1 MSIDLNSALSGL
13 SLSLQSEVAS
23 EAQLREL
30 ESLLLLAHQSKLRAA
45 LQSIQYEAEVQFAAA
60 NAALAKAQEEAHA
73 TAKAEFAHA
82 TAKAEFAQAQA
93 EAEAALAA
101 AVALRVEAIAQ
112 ESASQEFASQVS
124 AHQETERQEPAK
136 LEPAL
141 PEPAQLEPIE
151 EPVADSVQET
161 PYELEQE
168 SATQTLQ
175 TQPEPQT
182 PSAPAAS
189 EQPRGPQRSVNSS
202 YASLN
207 AGLNDRL
214 AFVKSLFGG
223 DDHDYQRV
231 VAYLSTLESK
241 SECETFIVE
250 ALQPEYDWSA
260 CPDVAERFLKLVYA
274 RFD

>member
-1 MSIDLNSALSGL
+1 M
-13 SLSLQSEVAS
+13 
-23 EAQLREL
+23 REL

-45 LQSIQYEAEVQFAAA
+45 LQSIQSEAEVQFAAA
-60 NAALAKAQEEAHA
+60 NAALARAQEEAQA
-73 TAKAEFAHA
+73 I
-82 TAKAEFAQAQA
+82 AKAEFAQAQA
-93 EAEAALAA
+93 EAEASLAA
-101 AVALRVEAIAQ
+101 AVALRVEALAQ
-112 ESASQEFASQVS
+112 ESASQESASQESASPVS
-124 AHQETERQEPAK
+124 AHQETASQA
-136 LEPAL
+136 PAL

-168 SATQTLQ
+168 SATLSMHA
-175 TQPEPQT
+175 QPEPQT
-182 PSAPAAS
+182 PPAPAAS

>member
-30 ESLLLLAHQSKLRAA
+30 ESLMLLAHQSKLRAA
-45 LQSIQYEAEVQFAAA
+45 LQSIQSEAEVQFAAA
-60 NAALAKAQEEAHA
+60 NAALAKAQEEAQA
-73 TAKAEFAHA
+73 LAKAEFSR
-82 TAKAEFAQAQA
+82 AQA

-101 AVALRVEAIAQ
+101 AVAQRVEALAQ
-112 ESASQEFASQVS
+112 ESASQESASPVS
-124 AHQETERQEPAK
+124 AHQDAASQ
-136 LEPAL
+136 
-141 PEPAQLEPIE
+141 EPAQLEPAL
-151 EPVADSVQET
+151 EPLADSAQET

-168 SATQTLQ
+168 SATLSMQTP
-175 TQPEPQT
+175 PEPQT

-241 SECETFIVE
+241 AECETFIVE

>member
-45 LQSIQYEAEVQFAAA
+45 LQSIQSEAEVQFAAA
-60 NAALAKAQEEAHA
+60 NAALAKAQEEAQA
-73 TAKAEFAHA
+73 I
-82 TAKAEFAQAQA
+82 AKAEFAQAQA

-101 AVALRVEAIAQ
+101 AVAQRVEALAQ
-112 ESASQEFASQVS
+112 ETASPVS
-124 AHQETERQEPAK
+124 AHQEAASQEPVQ

-141 PEPAQLEPIE
+141 EPLT
-151 EPVADSVQET
+151 DSAQET
-161 PYELEQE
+161 PHELEQE
-168 SATQTLQ
+168 SATLSMHA
-175 TQPEPQT
+175 QPEPQT
-182 PSAPAAS
+182 PPAPAAS

-241 SECETFIVE
+241 AECETFIVE

>member
-45 LQSIQYEAEVQFAAA
+45 LQSIQSEAEVQFAAA
-60 NAALAKAQEEAHA
+60 NAALARAQEEAQA
-73 TAKAEFAHA
+73 I
-82 TAKAEFAQAQA
+82 AKAEFAQAQA

-101 AVALRVEAIAQ
+101 AVALRVEALAQ
-112 ESASQEFASQVS
+112 ESASQES
-124 AHQETERQEPAK
+124 AMQ
-136 LEPAL
+136 EPAL

-168 SATQTLQ
+168 SATLSMQTP
-175 TQPEPQT
+175 PEPT

>member
-23 EAQLREL
+23 DAQLREL

-45 LQSIQYEAEVQFAAA
+45 LQSIQSEAEVQFAAA
-60 NAALAKAQEEAHA
+60 HAALAKAQEEAQ
-73 TAKAEFAHA
+73 A

-93 EAEAALAA
+93 DAEAALAA
-101 AVALRVEAIAQ
+101 AVALRVEALAQ
-112 ESASQEFASQVS
+112 ESASQESAS
-124 AHQETERQEPAK
+124 QEPASQD
-136 LEPAL
+136 PVM
-141 PEPAQLEPIE
+141 PEPAQLEPVL

-168 SATQTLQ
+168 SATISMQA
-175 TQPEPQT
+175 QPEPQT

>member
-1 MSIDLNSALSGL
+1 M
-13 SLSLQSEVAS
+13 
-23 EAQLREL
+23 REL

-45 LQSIQYEAEVQFAAA
+45 LQSIQSEAEVQFAAA
-60 NAALAKAQEEAHA
+60 NAALARAQEEAQA
-73 TAKAEFAHA
+73 I
-82 TAKAEFAQAQA
+82 AKAEFAQAQA

-101 AVALRVEAIAQ
+101 AVALRVEALAQ
-112 ESASQEFASQVS
+112 ESASQESASQESASPVS
-124 AHQETERQEPAK
+124 AHQETASQEPAQF
-136 LEPAL
+136 EPAL
-141 PEPAQLEPIE
+141 EPL
-151 EPVADSVQET
+151 ADSAHET

-168 SATQTLQ
+168 SATLSMQTP
-175 TQPEPQT
+175 TEPQT
-182 PSAPAAS
+182 PPAPAAS

-241 SECETFIVE
+241 AECETFIVE

>member
-45 LQSIQYEAEVQFAAA
+45 LQSIQSEAEVQFAAA
-60 NAALAKAQEEAHA
+60 NAALARAQEEAQA
-73 TAKAEFAHA
+73 I
-82 TAKAEFAQAQA
+82 AKAEFAQAQA

-101 AVALRVEAIAQ
+101 AVALRVEALAQ
-112 ESASQEFASQVS
+112 ESASQESASPVS
-124 AHQETERQEPAK
+124 AHREAASQ
-136 LEPAL
+136 
-141 PEPAQLEPIE
+141 EPAQLEPIE
-151 EPVADSVQET
+151 EPVADSAQET

-168 SATQTLQ
+168 SATLSMQTP
-175 TQPEPQT
+175 PEPT

>member
-1 MSIDLNSALSGL
+1 MSFDLNSALSGL

-23 EAQLREL
+23 DAQLREL
-30 ESLLLLAHQSKLRAA
+30 ESLLLLAHQAKLRAA
-45 LQSIQYEAEVQFAAA
+45 LQSIQTEAEVQFAAA
-60 NAALAKAQEEAHA
+60 NAALAKAQEEAQ
-73 TAKAEFAHA
+73 TVAKAQFV
-82 TAKAEFAQAQA
+82 QAQA
-93 EAEAALAA
+93 DAEAALAA
-101 AVALRVEAIAQ
+101 AVALRVEAVGQESARQ
-112 ESASQEFASQVS
+112 ESASQEPVR
-124 AHQETERQEPAK
+124 H
-136 LEPAL
+136 
-141 PEPAQLEPIE
+141 
-151 EPVADSVQET
+151 EPVADSVQES

-168 SATQTLQ
+168 SATISMHA
-175 TQPEPQT
+175 QPEPQT

>member
-23 EAQLREL
+23 DAQLREL

-45 LQSIQYEAEVQFAAA
+45 LQSIQSEAEVQFAAA
-60 NAALAKAQEEAHA
+60 HAALAKAQEEAQ
-73 TAKAEFAHA
+73 A

-93 EAEAALAA
+93 DAEAALAA
-101 AVALRVEAIAQ
+101 AVALRVEALAQ
-112 ESASQEFASQVS
+112 ESAN
-124 AHQETERQEPAK
+124 QEPASQEPSMMEAV
-136 LEPAL
+136 LEPF
-141 PEPAQLEPIE
+141 
-151 EPVADSVQET
+151 ADSVQES

-168 SATQTLQ
+168 SATLSLK

>member
-45 LQSIQYEAEVQFAAA
+45 LHSIQSEAEVQFAAA
-60 NAALAKAQEEAHA
+60 NAALARAQEEAQA
-73 TAKAEFAHA
+73 I
-82 TAKAEFAQAQA
+82 AKAEFAQAQA

-101 AVALRVEAIAQ
+101 AVALRVEALAQ
-112 ESASQEFASQVS
+112 ESASQ
-124 AHQETERQEPAK
+124 
-136 LEPAL
+136 EPAL

-168 SATQTLQ
+168 SATLSMQTP
-175 TQPEPQT
+175 PEPT

>member
-1 MSIDLNSALSGL
+1 MSFDLNSALSGL

-23 EAQLREL
+23 DAQLREL
-30 ESLLLLAHQSKLRAA
+30 ESLLLLAHQAKLRAA
-45 LQSIQYEAEVQFAAA
+45 LQSIQTEAEVQFAAA
-60 NAALAKAQEEAHA
+60 NAALAKAQEEAQ
-73 TAKAEFAHA
+73 TVAKAQ
-82 TAKAEFAQAQA
+82 FAQAQA
-93 EAEAALAA
+93 DAEAALAD
-101 AVALRVEAIAQ
+101 AVALRVEAVAQ
-112 ESASQEFASQVS
+112 EPVRHEPASQAPTSQEPASQEPAM
-124 AHQETERQEPAK
+124 QEPAK
-136 LEPAL
+136 LEPVL
-141 PEPAQLEPIE
+141 
-151 EPVADSVQET
+151 EPVADSVQES

-168 SATQTLQ
+168 SATISMQA
-175 TQPEPQT
+175 QPEPQT

-214 AFVKSLFGG
+214 AFVKNLFGG

>member
-1 MSIDLNSALSGL
+1 M
-13 SLSLQSEVAS
+13 
-23 EAQLREL
+23 REL
-30 ESLLLLAHQSKLRAA
+30 ESLLLLAHQAKLRAA
-45 LQSIQYEAEVQFAAA
+45 LQSIQTEAEVQFAAA
-60 NAALAKAQEEAHA
+60 NAALAKAQEEAQA
-73 TAKAEFAHA
+73 TAKAEFA
-82 TAKAEFAQAQA
+82 KAQADG
-93 EAEAALAA
+93 EAAMAA

-112 ESASQEFASQVS
+112 ESASQEPAM
-124 AHQETERQEPAK
+124 QEPVK
-136 LEPAL
+136 LEPVV
-141 PEPAQLEPIE
+141 
-151 EPVADSVQET
+151 EPVADSVQEP

-168 SATQTLQ
+168 SATIPMQA
-175 TQPEPQT
+175 QPEPQT

>member
-1 MSIDLNSALSGL
+1 MSFDLNSALSGL

-23 EAQLREL
+23 DAQLREL
-30 ESLLLLAHQSKLRAA
+30 ESLLLLAHQAKLRAA
-45 LQSIQYEAEVQFAAA
+45 LQSIQTEAEVQFAAA
-60 NAALAKAQEEAHA
+60 NAALAKAQEEAQ
-73 TAKAEFAHA
+73 TVAKAQ
-82 TAKAEFAQAQA
+82 FAQAQA
-93 EAEAALAA
+93 DAEAALAD
-101 AVALRVEAIAQ
+101 AVALRVDAVAQ
-112 ESASQEFASQVS
+112 EPVRHEPASQAPTSHEPASQAPVM
-124 AHQETERQEPAK
+124 QEPAK
-136 LEPAL
+136 LEPVV
-141 PEPAQLEPIE
+141 
-151 EPVADSVQET
+151 EPVADSVQES

-168 SATQTLQ
+168 SATISMQA
-175 TQPEPQT
+175 QPEPQT

-214 AFVKSLFGG
+214 AFVKNLFGG

>member
-1 MSIDLNSALSGL
+1 MSFDLNSALSGL

-23 EAQLREL
+23 DAQLREL
-30 ESLLLLAHQSKLRAA
+30 ESLLLLAHQAKLRAA
-45 LQSIQYEAEVQFAAA
+45 LQSIQTEAEVQFAAA
-60 NAALAKAQEEAHA
+60 NAALAKAQEEAQSL
-73 TAKAEFAHA
+73 AKAEFSR
-82 TAKAEFAQAQA
+82 AQA

-101 AVALRVEAIAQ
+101 AVALRVEALAQ
-112 ESASQEFASQVS
+112 ESVRHEPASQEPTSQEPTSQEPAS
-124 AHQETERQEPAK
+124 QEPAK
-136 LEPAL
+136 LEPVV
-141 PEPAQLEPIE
+141 
-151 EPVADSVQET
+151 EPVADSVQES

-168 SATQTLQ
+168 SATISMQA
-175 TQPEPQT
+175 QPEPQT

>member
-23 EAQLREL
+23 DAQLREL

-45 LQSIQYEAEVQFAAA
+45 LQSIQSEAEVQFAAA
-60 NAALAKAQEEAHA
+60 HAALAKAQEEAQ
-73 TAKAEFAHA
+73 A

-93 EAEAALAA
+93 DAEAALAA
-101 AVALRVEAIAQ
+101 AVALRVEALAQ
-112 ESASQEFASQVS
+112 EPASQEPASQ
-124 AHQETERQEPAK
+124 EPSMMEAV
-136 LEPAL
+136 L
-141 PEPAQLEPIE
+141 
-151 EPVADSVQET
+151 EPVADSVQES

-168 SATQTLQ
+168 SATLSLK

-182 PSAPAAS
+182 PSAPEAS

>member
-45 LQSIQYEAEVQFAAA
+45 LQSIQSEAEVQFAAA
-60 NAALAKAQEEAHA
+60 NAALARAQEEAQA
-73 TAKAEFAHA
+73 I
-82 TAKAEFAQAQA
+82 AKAEFAQAQA

-101 AVALRVEAIAQ
+101 AVALRVEALAQ
-112 ESASQEFASQVS
+112 ESASQVS
-124 AHQETERQEPAK
+124 AHQETASQEPVMP
-136 LEPAL
+136 EPAL

>member
-23 EAQLREL
+23 DAQLREL

-45 LQSIQYEAEVQFAAA
+45 LQAIQAEAQVQFASAQ
-60 NAALAKAQEEAHA
+60 AALAKAQEEAQA
-73 TAKAEFAHA
+73 LAKAEFAR
-82 TAKAEFAQAQA
+82 AQA

-101 AVALRVEAIAQ
+101 AVTLRVEALAQ
-112 ESASQEFASQVS
+112 ETTSQES
-124 AHQETERQEPAK
+124 
-136 LEPAL
+136 
-141 PEPAQLEPIE
+141 AQLEPVL
-151 EPVADSVQET
+151 EPAADTAHET

-168 SATQTLQ
+168 SATLSMPA
-175 TQPEPQT
+175 QPEPQT
-182 PSAPAAS
+182 PPAPAAS

>member
-45 LQSIQYEAEVQFAAA
+45 LQSIQSEAEVQFAAA
-60 NAALAKAQEEAHA
+60 NAALARAQEEAQA
-73 TAKAEFAHA
+73 I
-82 TAKAEFAQAQA
+82 AKAEFAQAQA

-101 AVALRVEAIAQ
+101 AVALRVEALAQ
-112 ESASQEFASQVS
+112 ESASQVS
-124 AHQETERQEPAK
+124 AHQETASQEPVM
-136 LEPAL
+136 

-168 SATQTLQ
+168 SATLSMQTP
-175 TQPEPQT
+175 PEPT

>member
-23 EAQLREL
+23 DAQLREL

-45 LQSIQYEAEVQFAAA
+45 LQSIQSEAEVQFAAA
-60 NAALAKAQEEAHA
+60 HAALAKAQEEAQ
-73 TAKAEFAHA
+73 A

-93 EAEAALAA
+93 DAEAALAA
-101 AVALRVEAIAQ
+101 AVALRVEALAQ
-112 ESASQEFASQVS
+112 ESASQESASQ
-124 AHQETERQEPAK
+124 EPSMMEAV
-136 LEPAL
+136 L
-141 PEPAQLEPIE
+141 
-151 EPVADSVQET
+151 EPVADSVQES

-168 SATQTLQ
+168 SATLSLK

>member
-1 MSIDLNSALSGL
+1 MSFDLNSALSGL

-23 EAQLREL
+23 DAQLREL
-30 ESLLLLAHQSKLRAA
+30 ESLLLLAHQAKLRAA
-45 LQSIQYEAEVQFAAA
+45 LQSIQTEAEVQFAAA
-60 NAALAKAQEEAHA
+60 NAALAKAQEEAQ
-73 TAKAEFAHA
+73 TVAKAQ
-82 TAKAEFAQAQA
+82 FAQAQA
-93 EAEAALAA
+93 DAEAALAD
-101 AVALRVEAIAQ
+101 AVALRVDAVAQ
-112 ESASQEFASQVS
+112 EPVRHEPASQAPTSQEPAS
-124 AHQETERQEPAK
+124 QEPAK
-136 LEPAL
+136 LEPVV
-141 PEPAQLEPIE
+141 
-151 EPVADSVQET
+151 EPVADSVQES

-168 SATQTLQ
+168 SATISMQA
-175 TQPEPQT
+175 QPEPQT

>member
-23 EAQLREL
+23 DAQLREL
-30 ESLLLLAHQSKLRAA
+30 ESLLLLAHQAKLRAA
-45 LQSIQYEAEVQFAAA
+45 FQSIQTEAEVQFAAA
-60 NAALAKAQEEAHA
+60 NAALAKAQEEAQ
-73 TAKAEFAHA
+73 TVAKAQ
-82 TAKAEFAQAQA
+82 FAQAQA
-93 EAEAALAA
+93 DAEAALAD
-101 AVALRVEAIAQ
+101 AVALRVEAVAQ
-112 ESASQEFASQVS
+112 EPVRHEPASQAPTSQEPASQEPAM
-124 AHQETERQEPAK
+124 QEPAK
-136 LEPAL
+136 LEPVL
-141 PEPAQLEPIE
+141 
-151 EPVADSVQET
+151 EPVADSVQES

-168 SATQTLQ
+168 SATISMQA
-175 TQPEPQT
+175 QPEPQT

>member
-1 MSIDLNSALSGL
+1 MSFDLNSALSGL

-23 EAQLREL
+23 DAQLREL
-30 ESLLLLAHQSKLRAA
+30 ESLLLLAHQAKLRAA
-45 LQSIQYEAEVQFAAA
+45 LQSIQTEAEVQFAAA
-60 NAALAKAQEEAHA
+60 NAALAKAQEEAQ
-73 TAKAEFAHA
+73 TVAKAQ
-82 TAKAEFAQAQA
+82 FAQAQA
-93 EAEAALAA
+93 DAEAALAD
-101 AVALRVEAIAQ
+101 AVALRVDAVAQ
-112 ESASQEFASQVS
+112 EPVRHEPASQAPTSHEPASQEPAK
-124 AHQETERQEPAK
+124 QEPAK
-136 LEPAL
+136 LEPVL
-141 PEPAQLEPIE
+141 
-151 EPVADSVQET
+151 EPVADSVQES

-168 SATQTLQ
+168 SATISMQA
-175 TQPEPQT
+175 QPEPQT

-214 AFVKSLFGG
+214 AFVKNLFGG

>member
-23 EAQLREL
+23 DAQLREL
-30 ESLLLLAHQSKLRAA
+30 ESLLLLAHQAKLRAA
-45 LQSIQYEAEVQFAAA
+45 LQSIQTEAEVQFAAA
-60 NAALAKAQEEAHA
+60 NAALAKAQEEAQ
-73 TAKAEFAHA
+73 TVAKAQ
-82 TAKAEFAQAQA
+82 FAQAQA
-93 EAEAALAA
+93 DAEVALAA
-101 AVALRVEAIAQ
+101 AVALRVEAVAQ
-112 ESASQEFASQVS
+112 ESASQEPVRHEPASQEP
-124 AHQETERQEPAK
+124 AMQEPAK
-136 LEPAL
+136 LEPVL
-141 PEPAQLEPIE
+141 
-151 EPVADSVQET
+151 EPVADSVQES

-168 SATQTLQ
+168 SATISMQA
-175 TQPEPQT
+175 QPEPQT

-214 AFVKSLFGG
+214 AFVKNLFGG

>member
-45 LQSIQYEAEVQFAAA
+45 LQSIQSEAEVQFAAA
-60 NAALAKAQEEAHA
+60 NAALARAQEEAQA
-73 TAKAEFAHA
+73 I
-82 TAKAEFAQAQA
+82 AKAEFAQAQA

-101 AVALRVEAIAQ
+101 AVALRVEALAQ
-112 ESASQEFASQVS
+112 ESASQVS
-124 AHQETERQEPAK
+124 AHQETASQEPVMP
-136 LEPAL
+136 EPAL

-168 SATQTLQ
+168 SATLSMQTP
-175 TQPEPQT
+175 PEPT
-182 PSAPAAS
+182 PSAPAAN

>member
-1 MSIDLNSALSGL
+1 
-13 SLSLQSEVAS
+13 
-23 EAQLREL
+23 LREL

-45 LQSIQYEAEVQFAAA
+45 LQSIQSEAEVQFAAA
-60 NAALAKAQEEAHA
+60 NAALARAQEEAQA
-73 TAKAEFAHA
+73 I
-82 TAKAEFAQAQA
+82 AKAEFAQAQA

-101 AVALRVEAIAQ
+101 AVALRVEALAQ
-112 ESASQEFASQVS
+112 ESASQES
-124 AHQETERQEPAK
+124 AMQ
-136 LEPAL
+136 EPAL

-168 SATQTLQ
+168 SATLSMQTP
-175 TQPEPQT
+175 PEPT

>member
-23 EAQLREL
+23 DAQLREL

-45 LQSIQYEAEVQFAAA
+45 LQSIQSEAEVQFAAA
-60 NAALAKAQEEAHA
+60 HAALAKAQEEAQ
-73 TAKAEFAHA
+73 A

-93 EAEAALAA
+93 DAEAALAA
-101 AVALRVEAIAQ
+101 AVALRVEALAQ
-112 ESASQEFASQVS
+112 ESASQES
-124 AHQETERQEPAK
+124 ANQEPSMMEAV
-136 LEPAL
+136 LEPF
-141 PEPAQLEPIE
+141 
-151 EPVADSVQET
+151 ADSVQES

-168 SATQTLQ
+168 SATLSLK

>member
-45 LQSIQYEAEVQFAAA
+45 LQSIQAEAEVQFAAA

-73 TAKAEFAHA
+73 TAKAEFA
-82 TAKAEFAQAQA
+82 QAQA

-101 AVALRVEAIAQ
+101 AVAQRVEALAQ
-112 ESASQEFASQVS
+112 ETASPVS
-124 AHQETERQEPAK
+124 AHQEAASQEPIMPEPVQ

-141 PEPAQLEPIE
+141 EPL
-151 EPVADSVQET
+151 ADSAQET

-168 SATQTLQ
+168 SATLSMPA
-175 TQPEPQT
+175 QPEPQT
-182 PSAPAAS
+182 PPAPAAS

-241 SECETFIVE
+241 AECETFIVE

>member
-45 LQSIQYEAEVQFAAA
+45 LQSIQSEAEVQFAAA
-60 NAALAKAQEEAHA
+60 NAALARAQEEAQA
-73 TAKAEFAHA
+73 I
-82 TAKAEFAQAQA
+82 AKAEFAQAQA

-101 AVALRVEAIAQ
+101 AVALRVEALAQ
-112 ESASQEFASQVS
+112 ESASQVS
-124 AHQETERQEPAK
+124 AHQETASQEPVMP
-136 LEPAL
+136 EPAL

-168 SATQTLQ
+168 SATLSMQTP
-175 TQPEPQT
+175 PEPT

>member
-1 MSIDLNSALSGL
+1 M
-13 SLSLQSEVAS
+13 
-23 EAQLREL
+23 
-30 ESLLLLAHQSKLRAA
+30 
-45 LQSIQYEAEVQFAAA
+45 
-60 NAALAKAQEEAHA
+60 
-73 TAKAEFAHA
+73 
-82 TAKAEFAQAQA
+82 
-93 EAEAALAA
+93 
-101 AVALRVEAIAQ
+101 ALRVEALAQ
-112 ESASQEFASQVS
+112 ESASQESAS
-124 AHQETERQEPAK
+124 QEPASQD
-136 LEPAL
+136 PVM
-141 PEPAQLEPIE
+141 PEPAQLEPVL

-168 SATQTLQ
+168 SATISMQA
-175 TQPEPQT
+175 QPEPQT

>member
-1 MSIDLNSALSGL
+1 M
-13 SLSLQSEVAS
+13 
-23 EAQLREL
+23 
-30 ESLLLLAHQSKLRAA
+30 
-45 LQSIQYEAEVQFAAA
+45 
-60 NAALAKAQEEAHA
+60 
-73 TAKAEFAHA
+73 
-82 TAKAEFAQAQA
+82 
-93 EAEAALAA
+93 
-101 AVALRVEAIAQ
+101 
-112 ESASQEFASQVS
+112 
-124 AHQETERQEPAK
+124 
-136 LEPAL
+136 

-168 SATQTLQ
+168 SATLSMQTP
-175 TQPEPQT
+175 PEPT

-241 SECETFIVE
+241 AECETFIVE

>member
-45 LQSIQYEAEVQFAAA
+45 LQSIQAEAEVQFAAA
-60 NAALAKAQEEAHA
+60 NAALAKAQEEAQA
-73 TAKAEFAHA
+73 I
-82 TAKAEFAQAQA
+82 AKAEFAQAQA

-101 AVALRVEAIAQ
+101 AVAQRVEALAQ
-112 ESASQEFASQVS
+112 ESASPVS
-124 AHQETERQEPAK
+124 AHQDAASQ
-136 LEPAL
+136 
-141 PEPAQLEPIE
+141 EPAQLEPAL
-151 EPVADSVQET
+151 EPLTDSAQET

-168 SATQTLQ
+168 SATLSMHA
-175 TQPEPQT
+175 QPEPQT
-182 PSAPAAS
+182 PPAPAAS

-241 SECETFIVE
+241 AECETFIVE

>member
-45 LQSIQYEAEVQFAAA
+45 LQSIQSEAEVQFAAA

-73 TAKAEFAHA
+73 TAKAEL
-82 TAKAEFAQAQA
+82 AQAQA

-101 AVALRVEAIAQ
+101 AVAQRVEALAQ
-112 ESASQEFASQVS
+112 ETASPVS
-124 AHQETERQEPAK
+124 AHQEAASQEPVQ

-141 PEPAQLEPIE
+141 
-151 EPVADSVQET
+151 EPVADSAHET
-161 PYELEQE
+161 PHELEQE
-168 SATQTLQ
+168 SATPSIQTP
-175 TQPEPQT
+175 PEPQT
-182 PSAPAAS
+182 PPAPAAS

-241 SECETFIVE
+241 AECETFIVE

>member
-1 MSIDLNSALSGL
+1 MSFDLNSALSGL

-23 EAQLREL
+23 DAQLREL
-30 ESLLLLAHQSKLRAA
+30 ESLLLLAHQAKLRAA
-45 LQSIQYEAEVQFAAA
+45 LQSIQTEAEVQFAAA
-60 NAALAKAQEEAHA
+60 NAALAKAQEEAQ
-73 TAKAEFAHA
+73 TVAKAQ
-82 TAKAEFAQAQA
+82 FAQAQA
-93 EAEAALAA
+93 DAEAALAD
-101 AVALRVEAIAQ
+101 AVALRVDAVAQ
-112 ESASQEFASQVS
+112 EPVRHEPASQAPASQEPAM
-124 AHQETERQEPAK
+124 QEPAK
-136 LEPAL
+136 LEPVV
-141 PEPAQLEPIE
+141 
-151 EPVADSVQET
+151 EPVADSVQES

-168 SATQTLQ
+168 SATISMQA
-175 TQPEPQT
+175 QPEPQT

>member
-45 LQSIQYEAEVQFAAA
+45 LQSIQSEAEVQFAAA

-73 TAKAEFAHA
+73 TAKAEFA
-82 TAKAEFAQAQA
+82 QAQA
-93 EAEAALAA
+93 DADAALAA
-101 AVALRVEAIAQ
+101 AVALRVEALAQ
-112 ESASQEFASQVS
+112 ESESQVSAHPESASQEPV
-124 AHQETERQEPAK
+124 E
-136 LEPAL
+136 
-141 PEPAQLEPIE
+141 EPAQLEPVE
-151 EPVADSVQET
+151 EPVTDSAQES
-161 PYELEQE
+161 PEELEQE
-168 SATQTLQ
+168 SEPLSIKA
-175 TQPEPQT
+175 QPEPQT

-189 EQPRGPQRSVNSS
+189 EQSRGPQRSVNSS

>member
-1 MSIDLNSALSGL
+1 MSFDLNSALSGL

-23 EAQLREL
+23 DAQLREL
-30 ESLLLLAHQSKLRAA
+30 ESLLLLAHQAKLRAA
-45 LQSIQYEAEVQFAAA
+45 LQSIQTEAEVQFAAA
-60 NAALAKAQEEAHA
+60 NAALAKAQEEAQ
-73 TAKAEFAHA
+73 TVAKAQ
-82 TAKAEFAQAQA
+82 FAQAQA
-93 EAEAALAA
+93 DAEAALAD
-101 AVALRVEAIAQ
+101 AVALRVDAVAQ
-112 ESASQEFASQVS
+112 EPVRHEPASQAPTSQEPASQEPAM
-124 AHQETERQEPAK
+124 QEPAK
-136 LEPAL
+136 LEPVL
-141 PEPAQLEPIE
+141 
-151 EPVADSVQET
+151 EPVADSVQES

-168 SATQTLQ
+168 SATISMQA
-175 TQPEPQT
+175 QPEPQT

-214 AFVKSLFGG
+214 AFVKNLFGG

>member
-23 EAQLREL
+23 DAQLREL

-45 LQSIQYEAEVQFAAA
+45 LQSIQSEAEVQFAAA
-60 NAALAKAQEEAHA
+60 HAALAKAQEEAQ
-73 TAKAEFAHA
+73 A

-93 EAEAALAA
+93 DAEAALAA
-101 AVALRVEAIAQ
+101 AVALRVEALAQ
-112 ESASQEFASQVS
+112 EPASQEPASQ
-124 AHQETERQEPAK
+124 EPSMMEAV
-136 LEPAL
+136 LEPF
-141 PEPAQLEPIE
+141 
-151 EPVADSVQET
+151 ADSVQES

-168 SATQTLQ
+168 SATLSLK

>member
-23 EAQLREL
+23 DAQLREL

-45 LQSIQYEAEVQFAAA
+45 LQSIQSEAEVQFAAA

-73 TAKAEFAHA
+73 TAKAEFA
-82 TAKAEFAQAQA
+82 QAQA
-93 EAEAALAA
+93 DAEAALAV
-101 AVALRVEAIAQ
+101 AVALRVETLSQ
-112 ESASQEFASQVS
+112 ETASQEFASQ
-124 AHQETERQEPAK
+124 EPAMQAPGE
-136 LEPAL
+136 LEPVL
-141 PEPAQLEPIE
+141 
-151 EPVADSVQET
+151 EPVADSSQES
-161 PYELEQE
+161 PDEIERE
-168 SATQTLQ
+168 SATLSMKA
-175 TQPEPQT
+175 QPEPQS

-241 SECETFIVE
+241 AECETFIVE

>member
-1 MSIDLNSALSGL
+1 MSFDLNSALSGL

-23 EAQLREL
+23 DAQLREL
-30 ESLLLLAHQSKLRAA
+30 ESLLLLAHQAKLRAA
-45 LQSIQYEAEVQFAAA
+45 LQSIQTEAEVQFAAA
-60 NAALAKAQEEAHA
+60 NAALAKAQEEAQ
-73 TAKAEFAHA
+73 TVAKAQ
-82 TAKAEFAQAQA
+82 FAQAQA
-93 EAEAALAA
+93 DAEAALAA
-101 AVALRVEAIAQ
+101 AVALRVEAVAQ
-112 ESASQEFASQVS
+112 EPARHESARHEPASQEPAM
-124 AHQETERQEPAK
+124 QEPAK
-136 LEPAL
+136 LEPVL
-141 PEPAQLEPIE
+141 
-151 EPVADSVQET
+151 EPVADSVQES

-168 SATQTLQ
+168 SATISMQA
-175 TQPEPQT
+175 QPEPQT

-214 AFVKSLFGG
+214 AFVKNLFGG

>member
-45 LQSIQYEAEVQFAAA
+45 LQSIQSEAEVQFAAA
-60 NAALAKAQEEAHA
+60 NAALARAQEEAQA
-73 TAKAEFAHA
+73 I
-82 TAKAEFAQAQA
+82 AKAEFAQAQA

-101 AVALRVEAIAQ
+101 AVALRVEALAQ
-112 ESASQEFASQVS
+112 ESASPVS
-124 AHQETERQEPAK
+124 AHQETASQEPVMP
-136 LEPAL
+136 EPAL

-168 SATQTLQ
+168 SATLSMQTP
-175 TQPEPQT
+175 PEPT